1 MTFGCLNRFLTRP
14 SMLDSMTTKQQ
25 LQRQG
30 SLMIWTY
37 TLYLTL
43 MVRYQASMMFARMF
57 QSVNRFVLGTWEEVH
72 TEEYESLDAED
83 EDIPIEQDVPPPSS
97 TKKEKGKGRA

>member
-1 MTFGCLNRFLTRP
+1 
-14 SMLDSMTTKQQ
+14 
-25 LQRQG
+25 
-30 SLMIWTY
+30 
-37 TLYLTL
+37 
-43 MVRYQASMMFARMF
+43 MMFARMF